1 MKEVTFKLRPK
12 IQVPLDGEWGEQDG
26 VGEGTVWTST
36 EVKGEKF
43 IMSVEGKF
51 GWKAISIGK
60 GSDHKGIVSHS
71 FFVFCFFIF
80 RTMNGKSLKIF

>member
-1 MKEVTFKLRPK
+1 MGRAGWSKRSFFA
-12 IQVPLDGEWGEQDG
+12 
-26 VGEGTVWTST
+26 EGTVWTST